1 MKRII
6 TGCLLLN
13 FAMAAQAECNISS
26 SIQNIDYGKRSA
38 AMRQVDRGKTTQLA
52 DRTITLVMQC
62 DQDAHIRVQLNTA
75 NISNNGFGFGPNG
88 SLNLIASDA
97 FSGSNNLD
105 LALASGKND
114 NPGSTGT
121 ASISTS
127 PNNWLVFMQNGQEV
141 VIDSGKSVSLTLT
154 MAPAFKDEG
163 ELTDMTD
170 ITGNLTVLV
179 GQNEKNS
186 SCHSKGWGR
195 QNNNESFAG
204 SGTCIARK
212 KSSSY
217 RRRPSGK
224 LHRNLAGIF

>member
-114 NPGSTGT
+114 NPGST
-121 ASISTS
+121 
-127 PNNWLVFMQNGQEV
+127 
-141 VIDSGKSVSLTLT
+141 
-154 MAPAFKDEG
+154 
-163 ELTDMTD
+163 
-170 ITGNLTVLV
+170 
-179 GQNEKNS
+179 
-186 SCHSKGWGR
+186 
-195 QNNNESFAG
+195 
-204 SGTCIARK
+204 
-212 KSSSY
+212 
-217 RRRPSGK
+217 
-224 LHRNLAGIF
+224 

>member
-1 MKRII
+1 MTWGAGVGACRQSA
-6 TGCLLLN
+6 GES
-13 FAMAAQAECNISS
+13 ARGQAQAF
-26 SIQNIDYGKRSA
+26 G
-38 AMRQVDRGKTTQLA
+38 V
-52 DRTITLVMQC
+52 
-62 DQDAHIRVQLNTA
+62 AHAL
-75 NISNNGFGFGPNG
+75 FGG
-88 SLNLIASDA
+88 DA

-179 GQNEKNS
+179 EAK
-186 SCHSKGWGR
+186 
-195 QNNNESFAG
+195 
-204 SGTCIARK
+204 
-212 KSSSY
+212 
-217 RRRPSGK
+217 
-224 LHRNLAGIF
+224 

>member
-62 DQDAHIRVQLNTA
+62 DQDAH
-75 NISNNGFGFGPNG
+75 ISNNGFGFGPNG

-179 GQNEKNS
+179 EAK
-186 SCHSKGWGR
+186 
-195 QNNNESFAG
+195 
-204 SGTCIARK
+204 
-212 KSSSY
+212 
-217 RRRPSGK
+217 
-224 LHRNLAGIF
+224 

>member
-121 ASISTS
+121 ASIR
-127 PNNWLVFMQNGQEV
+127 
-141 VIDSGKSVSLTLT
+141 
-154 MAPAFKDEG
+154 EG
-163 ELTDMTD
+163 ANKR
-170 ITGNLTVLV
+170 G
-179 GQNEKNS
+179 NS
-186 SCHSKGWGR
+186 SRLTQSFHFFMFEPIFSRKCL
-195 QNNNESFAG
+195 ESAYLDRFFA
-204 SGTCIARK
+204 I
-212 KSSSY
+212 
-217 RRRPSGK
+217 
-224 LHRNLAGIF
+224 

>member
-62 DQDAHIRVQLNTA
+62 DQDA

-179 GQNEKNS
+179 EAK
-186 SCHSKGWGR
+186 
-195 QNNNESFAG
+195 
-204 SGTCIARK
+204 
-212 KSSSY
+212 
-217 RRRPSGK
+217 
-224 LHRNLAGIF
+224 

>member
-38 AMRQVDRGKTTQLA
+38 A
-52 DRTITLVMQC
+52 RTITLVMQC

-179 GQNEKNS
+179 EAK
-186 SCHSKGWGR
+186 
-195 QNNNESFAG
+195 
-204 SGTCIARK
+204 
-212 KSSSY
+212 
-217 RRRPSGK
+217 
-224 LHRNLAGIF
+224 

>member
-1 MKRII
+1 MI
-6 TGCLLLN
+6 TDVWKYRGK
-13 FAMAAQAECNISS
+13 
-26 SIQNIDYGKRSA
+26 SI
-38 AMRQVDRGKTTQLA
+38 DRGKTTQLA

-179 GQNEKNS
+179 EAK
-186 SCHSKGWGR
+186 
-195 QNNNESFAG
+195 
-204 SGTCIARK
+204 
-212 KSSSY
+212 
-217 RRRPSGK
+217 
-224 LHRNLAGIF
+224 